1 MYRVS
6 HKEKDQM
13 KYFDTENNFL
23 TVNAYNA
30 NIEEIIDSLNIH
42 ISRHDCEK
50 LSIDISIL
58 NLLEATKV
66 GAICSTHRFAKYP
79 FGCIEW
85 IVKDIETKNMLKTLS
100 MRTTKTSIKRPIIR
114 DFATP
119 SKAKVVAI
127 R

>member
-1 MYRVS
+1 
-6 HKEKDQM
+6 M

-30 NIEEIIDSLNIH
+30 NVDEIINGLNVH

-58 NLLEATKV
+58 NLLDATKV
-66 GAICSTHRFAKYP
+66 GAICSIHHFAKYP
-79 FGCIEW
+79 FGSLEW
-85 IVKDIETKNMLKTLS
+85 IVKDVETKNLLKTLS
-100 MRTTKTSIKRPIIR
+100 MRTTKTSIKRPIIK
-114 DFATP
+114 DIAPT